1 MSYAPLP
8 LADQGPI
15 DRRELVFA
23 VVDRTRTPMV
33 ICDPRQA
40 DNPIVLANQ
49 AFLDLTGYRRD
60 EVLGRN
66 CRLLQ
71 GPLTDR
77 SAIDALGS
85 AVRDA
90 RELEVEILNYRKD
103 GSTFWNR
110 VSLSPVQDD
119 AGGLLYFFASQVDVT
134 RHRQAEASEAEANQI
149 LLREIDHRALNALAI
164 VEGIVRLSQ
173 AQDIGRY
180 AAAVQQRVQALARAH
195 AFLSQ
200 RRWQPA
206 PLGDLVRLQIAPFDT
221 SRVTL
226 DGPDIRVGATLVQPL
241 ALVLHEMIS
250 NATIHGCLSAPSGGV
265 TAHWQPYDNDG
276 GFRLVW
282 EEAGGPPPPPARK
295 PGFGSAMVTAIIE
308 RQLRGRARLEWPPT
322 GLRAEFIV
330 PDTGRDPKPFQLAA
344 RR

>member
-8 LADQGPI
+8 LADQGSI
-15 DRRELVFA
+15 DHRDLVFA
-23 VVDRTRTPMV
+23 VVDRTATPMV

-49 AFLDLTGYRRD
+49 AFLELTGYARD

-66 CRLLQ
+66 CRMLQ
-71 GPLTDR
+71 GPRTER
-77 SAIDALGS
+77 AAVEAIAA
-85 AVRDA
+85 AVQEARDI
-90 RELEVEILNYRKD
+90 EVELLNYRKD

-110 VSLSPVQDD
+110 VSLSPVKDD
-119 AGGLLYFFASQVDVT
+119 AGALLYFFASQVDVT
-134 RHRQAEASEAEANQI
+134 RHRLAEASEAEESQI

-173 AQDIGRY
+173 ARDVKQY

-195 AFLSQ
+195 AFLSR

-206 PLGDLVRLQIAPFDT
+206 PLGDVLRLQIAPSAS
-221 SRVTL
+221 SRISL

-241 ALVLHEMIS
+241 ALVLHELIS
-250 NATIHGCLSAPSGGV
+250 NAMTHGCLSTASG
-265 TAHWQPYDNDG
+265 TLSAHWRSHHSDS
-276 GFRLVW
+276 GFHLLW
-282 EEAGGPPPPPARK
+282 EELGGPPPPATRH
-295 PGFGSAMVTAIIE
+295 PGFGSAMITAIIE
-308 RQLRGRARLEWPPT
+308 RQLRGQARLEWPSS

-330 PDTGRDPKPFQLAA
+330 PDSGRDPKPFQLAA
-344 RR
+344 QR